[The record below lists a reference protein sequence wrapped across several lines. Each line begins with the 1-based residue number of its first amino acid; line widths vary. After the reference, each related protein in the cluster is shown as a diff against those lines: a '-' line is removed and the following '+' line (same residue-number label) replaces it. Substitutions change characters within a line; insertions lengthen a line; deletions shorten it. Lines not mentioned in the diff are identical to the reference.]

1 MIRFNIA
8 VVALLVFSILFSVLH
23 AAESEKFVPT
33 RWEETIKKF
42 EAQDKQLPPPAGG
55 VLFIGSSSIGG
66 WNLKKWFPDHE
77 DTINRGFGGSHMA
90 DSTHYAD
97 RIAIPYR
104 PRVIV
109 VYAGD
114 NDINDGKTS
123 QRVLED
129 FQAFVQKIHAE
140 LPKTRIAYVAIKP
153 SIQRWALV
161 EKMRQANALVRE
173 ETASDKRLTYID
185 IDAPMLGQDTRPR
198 PELFTQDG
206 LHLSDAGYQIWSDLV
221 RPHLK

>member
-1 MIRFNIA
+1 MKLRAPSLAVFLIA
-8 VVALLVFSILFSVLH
+8 AGTLISL
-23 AAESEKFVPT
+23 AEEPDIFAPT

-42 EAQDKQLPPPAGG
+42 EAQDKQSPPAAGG
-55 VLFIGSSSIGG
+55 ALFIGSSSIRG
-66 WNLKKWFPDHE
+66 WDLPKWFPEHE

-90 DSTHYAD
+90 DSTHYAQ

-114 NDINDGKTS
+114 NDINGGKTA

-129 FQAFVQKIHAE
+129 FQAFVKKIHAE

-153 SIQRWALV
+153 SIKRWALV
-161 EKMRQANALVRE
+161 EKMRQANALVRQ
-173 ETASDKRLTYID
+173 ETAGDRRLAFID
-185 IDAPMLGQDTRPR
+185 IDTPMLGKDGRPR
-198 PELFTQDG
+198 AELFVRDG
-206 LHLSDAGYQIWSDLV
+206 LHLSDAGYKMWSDLV